1 MVWRKNQ
8 LILVLK
14 KKQIII
20 ATICILSSIL
30 VPVAYGVISQKIT
43 YTSVSTPIYS
53 NWGLTFSK
61 DNTPKG
67 NASSDYLKQYNCYY
81 VGKENEKKIYLTF
94 DAGYENGYT
103 SKILDILKKNGVQAT
118 FFLVGNYIE
127 TRPDLVKRMVN
138 ENHLVGNH
146 TLNHPDMSK
155 MQTVEEFKKEVLP
168 LEDLFKNVTGKDML
182 KIYRP
187 PQGKYSEE
195 NLRIAKELGYTTF
208 FWSLAYVDWIK
219 TKQPS
224 KEVAFKKLS
233 KIHPGAIVLLHS
245 TSKTNSE
252 ILDDLIKKYKSEGYI
267 FSSLTDFICS
277 K

>member
-1 MVWRKNQ
+1 M
-8 LILVLK
+8 ILVLK

-20 ATICILSSIL
+20 AIVCIVFSIL
-30 VPVAYGVISQKIT
+30 VPVTYGIISQKIT
-43 YTSVSTPIYS
+43 HTSSSANTSVCS
-53 NWGLTFSK
+53 NWGLTFNK
-61 DNTPKG
+61 ENIPKG
-67 NASSDYLKQYNCYY
+67 NASSDYLKQYDCYY
-81 VGKENEKKIYLTF
+81 IGNQNEKKIYLTF

-103 SKILDILKKNGVQAT
+103 SNILDILKKNNVQAT

-155 MQTVEEFKKEVLP
+155 MQTVEQFKKEVFE
-168 LEDLFKNVTGKDML
+168 LENLFKNVTGKDML
-182 KIYRP
+182 KMYRP

-195 NLRIAKELGYTTF
+195 NLKIAKDLGYTTF
-208 FWSLAYVDWIK
+208 FWSLAYVDWVK

-224 KEVAFKKLS
+224 KEAAMQKLS
-233 KIHPGAIVLLHS
+233 KIHPGAIILLHS
-245 TSKTNSE
+245 ASKTNSE
-252 ILDDLIKKYKSEGYI
+252 ILDDLIKKWKNEGYI
-267 FSSLTDFICS
+267 FSSLTDFICN

>member
-1 MVWRKNQ
+1 M
-8 LILVLK
+8 ILVLK

-20 ATICILSSIL
+20 ATICVLSSIL
-30 VPVAYGVISQKIT
+30 VPALYGIVSQKIMR
-43 YTSVSTPIYS
+43 TSVNTQVYS
-53 NWGLTFSK
+53 NWGLTFNK
-61 DNTPKG
+61 DNIPKG

-81 VGKENEKKIYLTF
+81 IGNENEKKIYLTF

-103 SKILDILKKNGVQAT
+103 SNILDTLKKNGVQAT

-127 TRPDLVKRMVN
+127 TRPDLVKRMVQ

-155 MQTVEEFKKEVLP
+155 MQTLEEFKKEVLP
-168 LEDLFKNVTGKDML
+168 LEELFKNVTGKDML

-195 NLRIAKELGYTTF
+195 NLKIAKELGYTTF

-224 KEVAFKKLS
+224 KEVAFTKLS

-252 ILDDLIKKYKSEGYI
+252 ILDDLIKKYKNEGYT
-267 FSSLTDFICS
+267 FGSLADLIYN